1 MVLMST
7 SGIGRHF
14 GYAPVLDRVSVE
26 VMEGQ
31 RIGVVG
37 PNGSGKSTLLKLLA
51 RLDTP
56 DQGSV
61 TWRRGLTVG
70 YVPQLAE
77 DLPQGTVREVI
88 EESFRTALAWL
99 DELERIT
106 HAMAKASAQEMDTLG
121 RQYERCLAAL
131 EESGSYEVRSRVDGV
146 MHAFGFEA
154 LADVSMERLS
164 GGERTKVALARAL
177 VREPDCLILDEP
189 TNHLDLGA
197 LEWLEDTLRR
207 HAGAVIL
214 VSHDRYFLD
223 QVATH
228 IWEVE
233 DASLT
238 PYTGGYS
245 QYVEERERRLLQE
258 FEQYQQQQQRIA
270 QMEAAIRRLRDWANR
285 SKPPSD
291 ALHRRASSI
300 QKALDRMVRLEK
312 PKMERPLMD
321 LELNAGERSGDRVVE
336 WRGVSR
342 SFDGRPVLT
351 HVDWQV
357 REGDRIG
364 LVGQN
369 GAGKS
374 TMVKLLLGDLEADS
388 GEMRR
393 GPSVRIGVL
402 HQAIWDPGS
411 DPTERVIDRFRAK
424 VPMEAGKARHV
435 LARFLFYGDHVFRPV
450 GTLSGGEQ
458 MRLRLAQLMHQDINT
473 LVLDEPTNHLD
484 IASREVLEEILDE
497 FRGTVVMISH
507 DRYFLNRRAQLI
519 DWLEDGQLT
528 RYEGGYD
535 AVRIQRSA
543 WRRDERR

>member
-7 SGIGRHF
+7 SGVGRNF
-14 GYAPVLDRVSVE
+14 GYQPVLDRVSVE
-26 VMEGQ
+26 VLEGQ

-51 RLDTP
+51 RLDAP
-56 DQGSV
+56 DQGAV

-77 DLPQGTVREVI
+77 DLPQGTVREII
-88 EESFRTALAWL
+88 EESFRPALTWL

-106 HAMAKASAQEMDTLG
+106 HAMASASPDQMDLLG
-121 RQYERCLAAL
+121 RAYERCLGQL
-131 EESGSYEVRSRVDGV
+131 EESGAYEVRSRVDGV

-154 LADVSMERLS
+154 LADVAMAQLS

-177 VREPDCLILDEP
+177 VRQPDCLILDEP
-189 TNHLDLGA
+189 TNHLDLEA
-197 LEWLEDTLRR
+197 LEWLEETLRR
-207 HAGAVIL
+207 HTGAVIL

-233 DASLT
+233 DGSLT
-238 PYTGGYS
+238 PYVGTYT
-245 QYVEERERRLLQE
+245 QYVEERELRLLQE
-258 FEQYQQQQQRIA
+258 FEEYQQQQQRIA
-270 QMEAAIRRLRDWANR
+270 QMEAAIKRLRDWANR

-291 ALHRRASSI
+291 AMHRRASSI
-300 QKALDRMVRLEK
+300 QKALDRIVRLAK
-312 PKMERPLMD
+312 PKMDRAVMGLD
-321 LELNAGERSGDRVVE
+321 LQAGERSGDRVIE

-342 SFDGRPVLT
+342 RFDGRPVLRDVNWT
-351 HVDWQV
+351 V

-374 TMVKLLLGDLEADS
+374 TMVRLLLGELEADS
-388 GEMRR
+388 GEMMR

-402 HQAIWDPGS
+402 HQAIWEAGS
-411 DPTERVIDRFRAK
+411 DPTERVIDRFRAA
-424 VPMEAGKARHV
+424 VPMEAGRARNV

-450 GTLSGGEQ
+450 GSLSGGEQ
-458 MRLRLAQLMHQDINT
+458 MRLRLAQLMHQDINA

-484 IASREVLEEILDE
+484 IESREVLEEILDE

-507 DRYFLNRRAQLI
+507 DRYFLNRRADMI
-519 DWLEDGQLT
+519 DWLEDGRLT

-535 AVRIQRSA
+535 AVRAMRSQKHTN
-543 WRRDERR
+543 RG